1 MNQIAKPKLDL
12 VFKKIFGDVNNTDLL
27 IDFLASVLD
36 FQIDSIKKVELFLS
50 FFLLLNHNNYI

>member
-36 FQIDSIKKVELFLS
+36 FQIDSIKKVELFLN